1 MLVRQTAM
9 FVISGGLIFFTR
21 RRGDAETASGDAYYC
36 GPCEIWLDDRID
48 QNQRDAPPRRLPAL
62 HITYTEVSSSPK
74 CSASPRLRVKRKRKL
89 HSITS
94 RPGAGSRRGDA
105 RFARTNVA

>member
-36 GPCEIWLDDRID
+36 CPCEIWLDDRID

-74 CSASPRLRVKRKRKL
+74 CSASPRLRVKRKKETFIR
-89 HSITS
+89 S
-94 RPGAGSRRGDA
+94 RLALARARGEVMLASRGP
-105 RFARTNVA
+105 T

>member
-9 FVISGGLIFFTR
+9 FVIFGGLIFFTR

-36 GPCEIWLDDRID
+36 CPCEIWLDDRID

-74 CSASPRLRVKRKRKL
+74 CSASPRLRVKRKRKPSFD
-89 HSITS
+89 HVS
-94 RPGAGSRRGDA
+94 PWRGLAA
-105 RFARTNVA
+105 RWCSLRADQR